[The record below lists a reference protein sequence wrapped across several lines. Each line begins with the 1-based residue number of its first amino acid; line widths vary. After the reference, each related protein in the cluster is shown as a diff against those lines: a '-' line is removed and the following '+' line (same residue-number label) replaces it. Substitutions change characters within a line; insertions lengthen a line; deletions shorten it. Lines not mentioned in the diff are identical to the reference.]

1 MGKYPIQLY
10 IAIVCAILFIIEL
23 DVLILNN
30 CLFKVKKQQNIRN
43 KKKKKKEKGS
53 KTKEIERKKKG
64 KKNKY
69 NQTKY
74 KKITLTNLKYNIFT
88 GIIVL

>member
-43 KKKKKKEKGS
+43 KKKKKKKKEKGS

-64 KKNKY
+64 KKK
-69 NQTKY
+69 Q
-74 KKITLTNLKYNIFT
+74 I
-88 GIIVL
+88 